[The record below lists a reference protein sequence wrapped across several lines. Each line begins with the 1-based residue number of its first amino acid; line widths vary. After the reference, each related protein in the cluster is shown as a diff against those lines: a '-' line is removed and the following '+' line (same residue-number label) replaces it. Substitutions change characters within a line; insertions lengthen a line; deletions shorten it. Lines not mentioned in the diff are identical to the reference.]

1 MARGKQKVNFSKI
14 QQGQAL
20 QITKVQSKKYHS
32 ERRKKIKKRNKE
44 KKGKFPIL
52 KVTLPLYLGPTQLE
66 NIQQILFPFTI
77 TLSAKFCA
85 LIALVPGSSY
95 YTH

>member
-32 ERRKKIKKRNKE
+32 ERKEEKIKKRNKE
-44 KKGKFPIL
+44 KKKIPPPQSDSPSVFGTNTTGKH
-52 KVTLPLYLGPTQLE
+52 
-66 NIQQILFPFTI
+66 
-77 TLSAKFCA
+77 S
-85 LIALVPGSSY
+85 
-95 YTH
+95 